1 MSNLQILDSN
11 ILLDFP
17 QVIVNEEDIVITTD
31 VLKELDGLKLSSN
44 SETAFKARRAAVV
57 ISKNL
62 ERIIFNP
69 ELENENMKVDD
80 KLLKLAAKYNGI
92 LITNDVYLK
101 VKCLISKVKTK
112 GYGGTE
118 EYSGILYWDIELD
131 ENKYN
136 ADLEKLLESKTTM
149 GTNENQYI
157 IVRDLATKEILSIV
171 QNRNGEIKEV
181 IPYEITNGWINK
193 IYPRNPEQ
201 RCLFNIL
208 QQKDISIVYA
218 GGQFGTGKSFI
229 LNNYAISQLEKGKI
243 SKIIY
248 VPNNAYTANTVDLGA
263 LPGDLLD
270 KTIGQI
276 GPLIDLVGIDQIK
289 DWMNTEQLEV
299 VPIQFIRGRSFSD
312 SIIIVNEAQNLT
324 EDHIKLLLARVGEN
338 SRIFFDGDYKQTDS
352 PIFKNKNGLKLLLE
366 LRKSPVFSKIFAT
379 VKLKTIE
386 RSLTAQAS
394 SYLDDLTGGI

>member
-1 MSNLQILDSN
+1 M
-11 ILLDFP
+11 LDFP

-31 VLKELDGLKLSSN
+31 VLKELDGLKLNSN

-62 ERIIFNP
+62 ERIIFNT
-69 ELENENMKVDD
+69 EFENDNMKVDD

-101 VKCLISKVKTK
+101 VKCLISQVKTR

-181 IPYEITNGWINK
+181 IPYEITNAWINK

-229 LNNYAISQLEKGKI
+229 LNNYAIS
-243 SKIIY
+243 
-248 VPNNAYTANTVDLGA
+248 
-263 LPGDLLD
+263 
-270 KTIGQI
+270 
-276 GPLIDLVGIDQIK
+276 
-289 DWMNTEQLEV
+289 
-299 VPIQFIRGRSFSD
+299 
-312 SIIIVNEAQNLT
+312 
-324 EDHIKLLLARVGEN
+324 
-338 SRIFFDGDYKQTDS
+338 
-352 PIFKNKNGLKLLLE
+352 
-366 LRKSPVFSKIFAT
+366 
-379 VKLKTIE
+379 
-386 RSLTAQAS
+386 
-394 SYLDDLTGGI
+394 

>member
-1 MSNLQILDSN
+1 
-11 ILLDFP
+11 
-17 QVIVNEEDIVITTD
+17 
-31 VLKELDGLKLSSN
+31 
-44 SETAFKARRAAVV
+44 
-57 ISKNL
+57 
-62 ERIIFNP
+62 
-69 ELENENMKVDD
+69 MKVDD

-101 VKCLISKVKTK
+101 VKCLISQVKTK

-243 SKIIY
+243 SKIVY

-276 GPLIDLVGIDQIK
+276 GPLLDLVGIDQIK
-289 DWMNTEQLEV
+289 DWINTEQLEV

-394 SYLDDLTGGI
+394 SYLDRLMGGI

>member
-1 MSNLQILDSN
+1 M
-11 ILLDFP
+11 
-17 QVIVNEEDIVITTD
+17 
-31 VLKELDGLKLSSN
+31 
-44 SETAFKARRAAVV
+44 
-57 ISKNL
+57 
-62 ERIIFNP
+62 
-69 ELENENMKVDD
+69 ENENIKVDD

-101 VKCLISKVKTK
+101 VKCLISQVKTK

-229 LNNYAISQLEKGKI
+229 LNNYAIS
-243 SKIIY
+243 
-248 VPNNAYTANTVDLGA
+248 
-263 LPGDLLD
+263 
-270 KTIGQI
+270 
-276 GPLIDLVGIDQIK
+276 
-289 DWMNTEQLEV
+289 
-299 VPIQFIRGRSFSD
+299 
-312 SIIIVNEAQNLT
+312 
-324 EDHIKLLLARVGEN
+324 
-338 SRIFFDGDYKQTDS
+338 
-352 PIFKNKNGLKLLLE
+352 
-366 LRKSPVFSKIFAT
+366 
-379 VKLKTIE
+379 
-386 RSLTAQAS
+386 
-394 SYLDDLTGGI
+394 

>member
-1 MSNLQILDSN
+1 M
-11 ILLDFP
+11 
-17 QVIVNEEDIVITTD
+17 
-31 VLKELDGLKLSSN
+31 LKELDGLKLSSN

-69 ELENENMKVDD
+69 EMENENMKVDD

-101 VKCLISKVKTK
+101 VKCLISKV
-112 GYGGTE
+112 
-118 EYSGILYWDIELD
+118 
-131 ENKYN
+131 
-136 ADLEKLLESKTTM
+136 

-229 LNNYAISQLEKGKI
+229 LNNYAIS
-243 SKIIY
+243 
-248 VPNNAYTANTVDLGA
+248 
-263 LPGDLLD
+263 
-270 KTIGQI
+270 
-276 GPLIDLVGIDQIK
+276 
-289 DWMNTEQLEV
+289 
-299 VPIQFIRGRSFSD
+299 
-312 SIIIVNEAQNLT
+312 
-324 EDHIKLLLARVGEN
+324 
-338 SRIFFDGDYKQTDS
+338 
-352 PIFKNKNGLKLLLE
+352 
-366 LRKSPVFSKIFAT
+366 
-379 VKLKTIE
+379 
-386 RSLTAQAS
+386 
-394 SYLDDLTGGI
+394 

>member
-1 MSNLQILDSN
+1 M
-11 ILLDFP
+11 LDFP

-31 VLKELDGLKLSSN
+31 VLKELDGLKLNSN

-62 ERIIFNP
+62 ERIIFNT
-69 ELENENMKVDD
+69 EFENDNMKVDD

-101 VKCLISKVKTK
+101 VKCLISHVKTK

-181 IPYEITNGWINK
+181 IPYEITNAWINK

-229 LNNYAISQLEKGKI
+229 LNNYAIS
-243 SKIIY
+243 
-248 VPNNAYTANTVDLGA
+248 
-263 LPGDLLD
+263 
-270 KTIGQI
+270 
-276 GPLIDLVGIDQIK
+276 
-289 DWMNTEQLEV
+289 
-299 VPIQFIRGRSFSD
+299 
-312 SIIIVNEAQNLT
+312 
-324 EDHIKLLLARVGEN
+324 
-338 SRIFFDGDYKQTDS
+338 
-352 PIFKNKNGLKLLLE
+352 
-366 LRKSPVFSKIFAT
+366 
-379 VKLKTIE
+379 
-386 RSLTAQAS
+386 
-394 SYLDDLTGGI
+394 

>member
-1 MSNLQILDSN
+1 
-11 ILLDFP
+11 
-17 QVIVNEEDIVITTD
+17 
-31 VLKELDGLKLSSN
+31 
-44 SETAFKARRAAVV
+44 
-57 ISKNL
+57 
-62 ERIIFNP
+62 
-69 ELENENMKVDD
+69 MKVDD
-80 KLLKLAAKYNGI
+80 KLLKLTAKYNGI

-101 VKCLISKVKTK
+101 VKCLISQVKTK

-181 IPYEITNGWINK
+181 IPYEITNAWINK

-243 SKIIY
+243 SKIVY
-248 VPNNAYTANTVDLGA
+248 VPNNAYTENTIDIGS
-263 LPGDLLD
+263 LPGELLE

-276 GPLIDLVGIDQIK
+276 GPLVDLVGIDQIR
-289 DWMNTEQLEV
+289 DWIRTEQLEV
-299 VPIQFIRGRSFSD
+299 VPMQYIRGRSFSNA
-312 SIIIVNEAQNLT
+312 IIIVNEAQNLT
-324 EDHIKLLLARVGEN
+324 EEHIKLLLARTGEG
-338 SRIFFDGDYKQTDS
+338 SRIFFDGDLKQADS
-352 PIFKNKNGLKLLLE
+352 AVFRNKNGLKLLLN
-366 LRKSPVFSKIFAT
+366 LRKSPEYSKLFAT
-379 VKLKTIE
+379 VKLCTIE
-386 RSLTAQAS
+386 RSKTAQAS
-394 SYLDDLTGGI
+394 SYLDSITGNI